1 MWAGLSRFPPS
12 SRCLVGRRRGG
23 SRTRNEI
30 SPKGD
35 IPLPSSFI
43 IPFSFFAL
51 FFFLLPCSLQ
61 PLKHL
66 NFGRWKKPDSAA
78 PWGGKDPHVT
88 HTGSTGEVWERNVQ
102 QILGEGNASSD
113 VQRQHFRAFCYQ
125 EAEGPREV
133 CSRLHHLYRQWLK
146 PEKHTK
152 AQMLDLVVFEQFL
165 TILPPDMESWVRE
178 CGAETSS
185 QAVALAEGFLLSQ
198 VEEKRQEEKEQ
209 VRALFF
215 KSWEYGG

>member
-1 MWAGLSRFPPS
+1 M
-12 SRCLVGRRRGG
+12 
-23 SRTRNEI
+23 E
-30 SPKGD
+30 
-35 IPLPSSFI
+35 
-43 IPFSFFAL
+43 
-51 FFFLLPCSLQ
+51 
-61 PLKHL
+61 
-66 NFGRWKKPDSAA
+66 KPDSAA

-152 AQMLDLVVFEQFL
+152 AQMLDLVVLEQFL
-165 TILPPDMESWVRE
+165 TILPPEMESWVRE

-209 VRALFF
+209 VQGTRKGANSSTKIEKVPPATRRRQLFRGAIPGAA
-215 KSWEYGG
+215 GGDASTLLGKEELGAHLGLISAENRCS